1 MQVLLEAGADENSA
15 DPRSQVPLH
24 FAAKHGQIATLQM
37 LLYAWTGHKIANW
50 SGTPMHLAASQEFE
64 TTVKVHRASPTQSP
78 ANSVCM

>member
-37 LLYAWTGHKIANW
+37 LLYAWTGHKNRQLERNAD
-50 SGTPMHLAASQEFE
+50 AS
-64 TTVKVHRASPTQSP
+64 R
-78 ANSVCM
+78 SVTRI